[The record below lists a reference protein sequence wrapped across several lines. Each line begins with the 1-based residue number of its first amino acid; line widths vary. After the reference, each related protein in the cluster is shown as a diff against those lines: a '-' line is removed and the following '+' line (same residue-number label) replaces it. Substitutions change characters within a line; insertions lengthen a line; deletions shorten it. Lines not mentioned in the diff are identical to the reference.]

1 MRLFLRFSNTVL
13 QFIQI
18 NVCFLFLN
26 LGRFFLGR
34 RRVGSFRFHVSDGL
48 NKAEN
53 GQSYTFNIRVKDLSI
68 HLDRHES
75 LDVFPMMQATVRPDN
90 LLVTTSDKQTQR
102 PIAFLVKKPPKMGRL
117 LLRVPS
123 AEKVKITQCCKSHFF
138 VLKFKFLKN
147 LGNRSI

>member
-1 MRLFLRFSNTVL
+1 M
-13 QFIQI
+13 
-18 NVCFLFLN
+18 
-26 LGRFFLGR
+26 
-34 RRVGSFRFHVSDGL
+34 SDGL

-123 AEKVKITQCCKSHFF
+123 AEKVSKITQCCKSHF
-138 VLKFKFLKN
+138 LFKNSSFSKRKEIYLSFNAKIDY
-147 LGNRSI
+147 L

>member
-1 MRLFLRFSNTVL
+1 MFFVSKSWS
-13 QFIQI
+13 
-18 NVCFLFLN
+18 
-26 LGRFFLGR
+26 FFLGR
-34 RRVGSFRFHVSDGL
+34 RRVGSLRFHVSDGL

-123 AEKVKITQCCKSHFF
+123 AEKVSTIAQCCKSHLF
-138 VLKFKFLKN
+138 VKKSSLRLFTVKN
-147 LGNRSI
+147 GQF